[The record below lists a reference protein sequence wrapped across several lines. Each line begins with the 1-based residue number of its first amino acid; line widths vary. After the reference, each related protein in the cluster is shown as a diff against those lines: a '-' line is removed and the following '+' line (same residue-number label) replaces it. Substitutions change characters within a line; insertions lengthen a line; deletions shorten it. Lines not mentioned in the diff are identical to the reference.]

1 MIGFLRPTLDP
12 EPCPLSN
19 VVSGGGRR
27 VEIWQFGK
35 RRIRRSWPGP
45 QELPDPMSIA
55 FRRVVLRVRHLRSM
69 EEHMNVLVATDGSDS
84 AIEAARR
91 SMDLLRPEMHVVLL
105 AVIPE
110 FQDPMEDAGGIE
122 GPVTSY
128 EEAQKDWEQA
138 NADGKA
144 AIDRTAAALGT
155 DVEVRLVA
163 DDGKAGAAIVRVADE
178 LKAGVLVVGSSNR
191 SWLSR
196 IFGGSVSDYVAHHA
210 PCPVMLIPH
219 EGD

>member
-1 MIGFLRPTLDP
+1 
-12 EPCPLSN
+12 
-19 VVSGGGRR
+19 
-27 VEIWQFGK
+27 
-35 RRIRRSWPGP
+35 
-45 QELPDPMSIA
+45 
-55 FRRVVLRVRHLRSM
+55 M

-91 SMDLLRPEMHVVLL
+91 SMDLLRPDMHVVLL

-128 EEAQKDWEQA
+128 EQAQKDWEQA

-178 LKAGVLVVGSSNR
+178 LKAGVLVVGSSNK